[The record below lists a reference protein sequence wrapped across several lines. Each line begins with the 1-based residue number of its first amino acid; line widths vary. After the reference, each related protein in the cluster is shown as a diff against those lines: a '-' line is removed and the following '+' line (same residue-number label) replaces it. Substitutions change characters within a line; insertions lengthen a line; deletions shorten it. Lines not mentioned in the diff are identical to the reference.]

1 MVDPMTPLEQIS
13 SEIFEPDVRMAVQ
26 YSALRFDAVFKYEKQ
41 MVVKQ
46 VYDDLPENEDGI
58 SMEEV
63 FKRYNFTDFGTN
75 DELRLNQ
82 DNNPTI
88 KQVNAAKKH
97 IMERLRAEPEKKFAI
112 FYAVD
117 GHGIVN
123 SGKQTV
129 LINY

>member
-1 MVDPMTPLEQIS
+1 
-13 SEIFEPDVRMAVQ
+13 
-26 YSALRFDAVFKYEKQ
+26 
-41 MVVKQ
+41 
-46 VYDDLPENEDGI
+46 
-58 SMEEV
+58 MEEV

-88 KQVNAAKKH
+88 KQVNAAKNH
-97 IMERLRAEPEKKFAI
+97 IMARLRAEPEKKFAI

-129 LINY
+129 LIN

>member
-1 MVDPMTPLEQIS
+1 
-13 SEIFEPDVRMAVQ
+13 
-26 YSALRFDAVFKYEKQ
+26 
-41 MVVKQ
+41 
-46 VYDDLPENEDGI
+46 
-58 SMEEV
+58 MEEV

-88 KQVNAAKKH
+88 KQVNAAKNH